1 MTAVGPSGLR
11 PDSGFEEPKSE
22 SGRLTWAQR
31 WHRVRLIP
39 LILLLIAAII
49 ATVAG
54 YQTRQ
59 AVALEEFVPP
69 EEAPESEVA
78 RLPAAQCQPG
88 LVDPVDGSPWTGEQR
103 DASEAIWK
111 EHIGTDPDAQLFV
124 PGENGWVF
132 WGDTQ
137 ANNFS
142 QALGRSFLSDEESE
156 DWADYFRTIDE
167 GLRAE
172 GIDFV
177 IQVVPADWSVYPEQ
191 LPEWAQ
197 ELRGPTAFD
206 YLVDAHPELPI
217 VDSRQALR
225 DASTEG
231 AVYAPGNSHWSPYGA
246 AIGWQQLA
254 GCLGALDAKY
264 QSLAPLKY
272 SSIGDMPV
280 ISEFEAYGFPTTD
293 TGWGTP
299 ELDQAPPKM
308 QATINDGTVL
318 DVDAGKGLDMLQ
330 LPATTV
336 TEGAQSDL
344 RALIVR
350 DSQGNS
356 AGPTWQTG
364 FAETKQV
371 TSNLGS
377 ATEQIP
383 DVLAEAAAYQPDI
396 VIFEMTERYLNWI
409 PVLPTE

>member
-11 PDSGFEEPKSE
+11 PDSGFEEPASK
-22 SGRLTWAQR
+22 SGRRTWAQR

-39 LILLLIAAII
+39 LIILLIAAII
-49 ATVAG
+49 ATIVG
-54 YQTRQ
+54 YQTRH
-59 AVALEEFVPP
+59 ASAMEEFIPP
-69 EEAPESEVA
+69 EEAPESETA
-78 RLPAAQCQPG
+78 RLPAAACQPG
-88 LVDPVDGSPWTGEQR
+88 LVDPVTGSPWTGDER
-103 DASEAIWK
+103 AASEEIWS

-124 PGENGWVF
+124 PGEDGWVF

-142 QALGRSFLSDEESE
+142 QALGRGFLSDDESE
-156 DWADYFRTIDE
+156 EWAEYFRTIDE
-167 GLRAE
+167 GLSAQ

-177 IQVVPADWSVYPEQ
+177 IQVVPADWSIYPQQ

-197 ELRGPTAFD
+197 ELRGPTALD
-206 YLVDAHPELPI
+206 YLINAHPDLPI
-217 VDSRQALR
+217 VDARQDLR
-225 DASTEG
+225 AASADG

-246 AIGWQQLA
+246 AIGWQRLA
-254 GCLGALDAKY
+254 ACLGAVDEKY
-264 QSLAPLKY
+264 QALAPLEY

-280 ISEFEAYGFPTTD
+280 ISEFEAYGFPTTE

-299 ELDQAPPKM
+299 VLDQAPPKM
-308 QATINDGTVL
+308 QATLNDGSVL
-318 DVDAGKGLDMLQ
+318 DADASKGLDMLQ
-330 LPATTV
+330 LPATT
-336 TEGAQSDL
+336 TTQGAQSEL

-383 DVLAEAAAYQPDI
+383 DVLAEAAAYQPDL

-409 PVLPTE
+409 PALPAK

>member
-22 SGRLTWAQR
+22 GGRLTWAQR

-39 LILLLIAAII
+39 LILLIVAAIV
-49 ATVAG
+49 ATLAG

-59 AVALEEFVPP
+59 AIAQEQFEPP
-69 EEAPESEVA
+69 EVAPASEEP

-88 LVDPVDGSPWTGEQR
+88 LVDTVAGSPWTGDER
-103 DASEAIWK
+103 DASEVVWNEQIRSN
-111 EHIGTDPDAQLFV
+111 PDAQLYV
-124 PGENGWVF
+124 PGQDGWVF

-142 QALGRSFLSDEESE
+142 QALGRSFLSEEESE
-156 DWADYFRTIDE
+156 EWGDYFRTIDE
-167 GLRAE
+167 GLSAQ

-177 IQVVPADWSVYPEQ
+177 IQIVPADWSVYPEH

-206 YLVDAHPELPI
+206 YLLDAHPDLPI
-217 VDSRQALR
+217 VDARQDLR
-225 DASTEG
+225 DAAANG

-246 AIGWQQLA
+246 AIGWERLA
-254 GCLGALDAKY
+254 SCLGAVDDKY
-264 QSLAPLKY
+264 QALAPLQF
-272 SSIGDMPV
+272 SSVGDMPV
-280 ISEFEAYGFPTTD
+280 ISEFAAYGFPTTD

-299 ELDQAPPKM
+299 VLDQAPPKM
-308 QATINDGTVL
+308 QATINDGSVL
-318 DVDAGKGLDMLQ
+318 DADAAKGLDMLQ

-336 TEGAQSDL
+336 TDGAQSDL

-364 FAETKQV
+364 FAETKQL

-377 ATEQIP
+377 ATEQMP
-383 DVLAEAAAYQPDI
+383 DVLGEAADYKPDV

-409 PVLPTE
+409 PVPPAE